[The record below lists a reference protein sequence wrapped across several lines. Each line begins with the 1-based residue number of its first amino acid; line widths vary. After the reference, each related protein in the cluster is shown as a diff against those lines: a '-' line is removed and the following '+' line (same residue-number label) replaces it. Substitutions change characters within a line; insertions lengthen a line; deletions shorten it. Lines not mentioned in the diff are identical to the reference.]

1 MGLTEF
7 MAGHAK
13 WYPDKTA
20 IIYEEKRLSWKKF
33 NYNINKVANGLV
45 RLGVS
50 KGGRV
55 AILSRNCLEYPEI
68 MFGALKAGAAIVP
81 LSTMLKKE
89 TVALQLRDACPKAL
103 FAARSV
109 LNLVENC
116 SSITQRIVLEGPA
129 AGWTDYDNFLGASS
143 CEEPDRVITTEDLY
157 NIVYSSGTTGVPKGI
172 VHTHRARLDFAMTC
186 ALEFRVHNEAIS
198 LVSTPLYANGTQLI
212 YLPTLLAGG
221 TVVLMGS
228 FDPGAFLDLVQ
239 KERCTHAFLV
249 PTQFIRIMDYAEFSR
264 FDTSSIEVFLS
275 AAAPLRKSTK
285 SEILRKFP
293 KSKLVELYGLTEG
306 ISTVLRPNEQFS
318 KLGSVG
324 KPRLGGDIKII
335 DDEGR
340 ELPQGETGEIAGYNF
355 SMMAEYY
362 KNPEKSREILWPDGK
377 GRLYIRTGD
386 IGRLDEDGF
395 LYILDRK
402 KDLIISGGIN
412 IYPSDIEEVLLK
424 HPEVAEA
431 AVIGIPHS
439 EWGESPLA
447 LVVKKQLDSPLGEIT
462 LKDWA
467 NARLAGYQRL
477 SAVEFR
483 HSLPRNDLGKILK
496 GELKKTYNS

>member
-1 MGLTEF
+1 MGLTGF
-7 MAGHAK
+7 MAQHAK

-20 IIYEEKRLSWKKF
+20 IICEGKRISWKKL
-33 NYNINKVANGLV
+33 NQRINKIAN
-45 RLGVS
+45 RLIAFGIS
-50 KGGRV
+50 KGDRV

-68 MFGALKAGAAIVP
+68 MFGSLKAGAAIIP

-89 TVALQLRDACPKAL
+89 TVALEIEDACPKAL

-109 LNLVENC
+109 LSLVEGC
-116 SSITQRIVLEGPA
+116 GSITHRIMLEGSA
-129 AGWTDYDNFLGASS
+129 AGWTDYDDFLGTASG
-143 CEEPDRVITTEDLY
+143 EEPDRVITPEDLY
-157 NIVYSSGTTGVPKGI
+157 NIVYSSGTTGTPKGI

-186 ALEFRVHNEAIS
+186 GLEFRVHNDAVS
-198 LVSTPLYANGTQLI
+198 LVSTPIYTNGTQLI
-212 YLPTLLAGG
+212 YLPTMLAGG
-221 TVVLMGS
+221 TVVLMSS
-228 FDPGAFLDLVQ
+228 FEPGAFLDLVQ

-249 PTQFIRIMDYAEFSR
+249 PTQFIRIMDCAEFDR
-264 FDTSSIEVFLS
+264 CDTSSIEILLS
-275 AAAPLRKSTK
+275 AAAPLRKATK

-293 KSKLVELYGLTEG
+293 KSKVVELYGLTEG

-340 ELPQGETGEIAGYNF
+340 ELPRGGIGEIAGYNF

-362 KNPEKSREILWPDGK
+362 KNPDKTREILWRDRE

-386 IGRLDEDGF
+386 IGRLDEDGY

-402 KDLIISGGIN
+402 KDLIISGGMN

-431 AVIGIPHS
+431 AVIGMPHS
-439 EWGESPLA
+439 DWGECPVA
-447 LVVKKQLDSPLGEIT
+447 LVVKKQPDSPLGEIA

-483 HSLPRNDLGKILK
+483 QYLPRNDLGKILK
-496 GELKKTYNS
+496 NELKKSYNP